1 MTPAQYVFIESRSRF
16 EFTDAD
22 FVADARPRREWV
34 TCSRGRRLQPRDE
47 GLR

>member
-1 MTPAQYVFIESRSRF
+1 MTPTQYVFIEWRGPF
-16 EFTDAD
+16 ELTDAD